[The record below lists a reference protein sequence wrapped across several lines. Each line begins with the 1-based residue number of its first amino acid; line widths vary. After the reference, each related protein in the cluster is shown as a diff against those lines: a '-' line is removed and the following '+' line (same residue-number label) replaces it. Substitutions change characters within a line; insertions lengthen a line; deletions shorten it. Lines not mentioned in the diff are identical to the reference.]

1 MMRISRCVLALAA
14 CLASPAG
21 HAQDRPA
28 LPTLSGLPAPLKW
41 HNATS
46 DWSIDKDGA
55 LSLAAGKK
63 TDWFVWPGAGD
74 YRPDSSP
81 RLLFKT
87 DADFSFSARVDVAAH
102 ATYDAGCLALYGTA
116 SRWAK
121 FCLEAQADGRLA
133 LVSVITRDLS
143 DDATSY
149 PVAGTFTWLKMAKDR
164 RTIFFYGSP
173 DGRTWTI
180 VRKFALD
187 APGSLSAGFSVQS
200 PEGDGMRAVFSDIR
214 YATGKID
221 LWKLQ

>member
-14 CLASPAG
+14 CLAPLAG

-28 LPTLSGLPAPLKW
+28 LPNLPGLPAPLKW
-41 HNATS
+41 HNATT

-81 RLLFKT
+81 RLLF
-87 DADFSFSARVDVAAH
+87 AANGDFSFSARVDVTAH

-116 SRWAK
+116 SHWAK
-121 FCLEAQADGRLA
+121 FCLERQADGRLA

-149 PVAGTFTWLKMAKDR
+149 RCPAH
-164 RTIFFYGSP
+164 SP
-173 DGRTWTI
+173 G
-180 VRKFALD
+180 
-187 APGSLSAGFSVQS
+187 
-200 PEGDGMRAVFSDIR
+200 
-214 YATGKID
+214 
-221 LWKLQ
+221 

>member
-1 MMRISRCVLALAA
+1 MRISRFVLALAA
-14 CLASPAG
+14 CLAPLAG
-21 HAQDRPA
+21 HAQDLHA
-28 LPTLSGLPAPLKW
+28 SPTLSGVHTPLKW
-41 HNATS
+41 HNATA
-46 DWSIDKDGA
+46 DWSIDKGGA
-55 LSLAAGKK
+55 LTLAAGRK
-63 TDWFVWPGAGD
+63 TDWFVWPGGGD

-87 DADFSFSARVDVAAH
+87 DGDFSFSARVDVAAH
-102 ATYDAGCLALYGTA
+102 AIYDAGCLALYGTA

-133 LVSVITRDLS
+133 IVSVITRDFS

-149 PVAGTFTWLKMAKDR
+149 PVPGTFTWLKMAKDQR
-164 RTIFFYGSP
+164 GIFFYGSS

-180 VRKFALD
+180 VRKFNLD
-187 APGSLSAGFSVQS
+187 APDGLSAGFSVQS
-200 PEGDGMRAVFSDIR
+200 PEGDGARAVFSDIR

>member
-1 MMRISRCVLALAA
+1 MMRISRSALVLAA
-14 CLASPAG
+14 CLAPLAG
-21 HAQDRPA
+21 HAQVRGA
-28 LPTLSGLPAPLKW
+28 VPTLSSLPAPLEW

-46 DWSIDKDGA
+46 DWSVDKGGA
-55 LSLAAGKK
+55 LTLAAGKK
-63 TDWFVWPGAGD
+63 TDWFVWPGGGD

-116 SRWAK
+116 ACWAK

-149 PVAGTFTWLKMAKDR
+149 PVAGTFAWLKIAKDR
-164 RTIFFYGSP
+164 RAIFFYGSS
-173 DGRTWTI
+173 DGHAWTI
-180 VRKFALD
+180 VRKFELD
-187 APGSLSAGFSVQS
+187 APGGLSAGFSVQS
-200 PEGDGMRAVFSDIR
+200 PEGDGARAVFSDIR

-221 LWKLQ
+221 LWKLR

>member
-1 MMRISRCVLALAA
+1 MRISRFVLALAA
-14 CLASPAG
+14 CLAPLAG
-21 HAQDRPA
+21 HAQDLHA
-28 LPTLSGLPAPLKW
+28 SPTLSGVPTPLKW
-41 HNATS
+41 HNATA
-46 DWSIDKDGA
+46 DWSIDKGGA
-55 LSLAAGKK
+55 LTLAAGRK
-63 TDWFVWPGAGD
+63 TDWFVWPGGGD

-102 ATYDAGCLALYGTA
+102 AIYDAGCLALYGTA

-133 LVSVITRDLS
+133 IVSVITRDFS

-149 PVAGTFTWLKMAKDR
+149 PVPGTFTWLKMAKDQR
-164 RTIFFYGSP
+164 GIFFYGSS

-180 VRKFALD
+180 VRKFNLD
-187 APGSLSAGFSVQS
+187 APDGLSAGFSVQS
-200 PEGDGMRAVFSDIR
+200 PEGDGARAVFSDIR